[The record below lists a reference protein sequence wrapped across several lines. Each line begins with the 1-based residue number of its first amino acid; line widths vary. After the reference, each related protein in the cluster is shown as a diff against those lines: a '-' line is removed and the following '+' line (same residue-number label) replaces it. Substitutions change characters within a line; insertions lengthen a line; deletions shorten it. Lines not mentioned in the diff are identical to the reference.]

1 MAEED
6 KKPKAEK
13 PAKPKASTEPELN
26 KSDPDSYRDEHPS
39 SEIETLPTANSK
51 LSQRDSLEQ
60 TETMDVQHHP
70 DIEKKGLKEYILE
83 GLMIFLAVT
92 MGFFAEGLREHISDK
107 AKETEYVVSLKQDL
121 QHDTANL
128 AQQIH
133 FINLKIVRM
142 DSLILLLNKSSLSSN
157 DINDAYFYARVAT
170 RKPNFEV
177 TDRTIVQL
185 KSAGT
190 FRLIKNEDLI
200 SSILEYQKQDD
211 NYSENSANDVTERG
225 FLYPFISKIFD
236 ANVFQTMVDST
247 NIIHRTTGIHY
258 IKRADKEFINQF
270 IYYVHQLK
278 SSFIVEKEVLVD
290 MKKRAGNMIEII
302 NKDYNE

>member
-6 KKPKAEK
+6 KKPKDKK
-13 PAKPKASTEPELN
+13 PPKPKAKGRRPKTGQQGSPREAIGSGTASPELITASLSKIN
-26 KSDPDSYRDEHPS
+26 K
-39 SEIETLPTANSK
+39 SEIENPTSEIK
-51 LSQRDSLEQ
+51 I
-60 TETMDVQHHP
+60 MDVQHHP

-83 GLMIFLAVT
+83 GLMIFMAVT
-92 MGFFAEGLREHISDK
+92 LGFFAEGLREHISDR
-107 AKETEYVVSLKQDL
+107 AKETEYVVSLNQDL

-142 DSLILLLNKSSLSSN
+142 DSLMLLLNKTSLSAN
-157 DINDAYFYARVAT
+157 EVNDAYFYARVAT
-170 RKPNFEV
+170 RKPTFKV
-177 TDRTIVQL
+177 TDRTVVQL

-200 SSILEYQKQDD
+200 SRILEYQQQDD
-211 NYSENSANDVTERG
+211 SYTANSLNDVTERG

-258 IKRADKEFINQF
+258 IKKADKEFINQF
-270 IYYVHQLK
+270 IYYIHQLK
-278 SSFIVEKEVLVD
+278 SSFIVEKEVFGRYE
-290 MKKRAGNMIEII
+290 KEGR
-302 NKDYNE
+302 

>member
-1 MAEED
+1 MMAEEH
-6 KKPKAEK
+6 KKPKDEK
-13 PAKPKASTEPELN
+13 PAKPKASTESELN
-26 KSDPDSYRDEHPS
+26 KSQSNK
-39 SEIETLPTANSK
+39 SEIEIPKS
-51 LSQRDSLEQ
+51 E
-60 TETMDVQHHP
+60 MDVQHHP

-92 MGFFAEGLREHISDK
+92 MGFFAEGLREHISDR

-142 DSLILLLNKSSLSSN
+142 DSLILLLNKSSLSAN

-185 KSAGT
+185 KSSGT

-247 NIIHRTTGIHY
+247 NIIHRTMGIHY
-258 IKRADKEFINQF
+258 IKKADKEFINQF
-270 IYYVHQLK
+270 IYYIHQLK
-278 SSFIVEKEVLVD
+278 SSFIVEKEILVG
-290 MKKRAGNMIEII
+290 MKKRAGDMIEII